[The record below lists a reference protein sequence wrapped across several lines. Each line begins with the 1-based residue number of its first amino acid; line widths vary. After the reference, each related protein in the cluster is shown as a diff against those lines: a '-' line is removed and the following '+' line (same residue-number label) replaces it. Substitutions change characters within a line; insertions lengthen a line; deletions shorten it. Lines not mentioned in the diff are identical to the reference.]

1 MPYKIF
7 KKKIYFTSDDVKKDL
22 LQNRNLYFTK
32 DYKSRNERKNK
43 IFLTNTDY
51 DLDYTFLHFVAGL
64 SLKKKKFSI
73 LDFGAGVGNTYIKFR
88 KKGFLKKNIHYSI
101 YDQNINLT
109 NSAKKMIKKNFKKN
123 RNLSFFF
130 NFEDIKYH
138 DSIHFGSMLEYVED
152 FQKLFIRIFSQI
164 KKKPKF
170 IFISDLFGTKQKS
183 FYLIANYYGHNYFV
197 KFHNL
202 NDVIS
207 TLRKF
212 NYKLIYQ
219 NPFLPNIK
227 GQFRF
232 FDMSNLPKKYQ
243 ITHTWN
249 LFFQHEG

>member
-7 KKKIYFTSDDVKKDL
+7 KKNIYFTSDDVKKDL

-32 DYKSRNERKNK
+32 DYKSRNEKKNK
-43 IFLTNTDY
+43 IFLKNIDY

-64 SLKKKKFSI
+64 SLNKKKFSV

-109 NSAKKMIKKNFKKN
+109 NSAKKMVVKNFKKIS
-123 RNLSFFF
+123 NLKFYF

-138 DSIHFGSMLEYVED
+138 DAIHFGSILEYVDD
-152 FQKLFIRIFSQI
+152 FQKLFIKIFSRI

-202 NDVIS
+202 NDVIL
-207 TLRKF
+207 TLRKL
-212 NYKLIYQ
+212 NYKLIYR

-227 GQFRF
+227 GEFKF
-232 FDMSNLPKKYQ
+232 FDMSNLPKKYR

-249 LFFQHEG
+249 LFFQHEI